1 VLHLSDVMKAIGPN
15 ASIVFAAWIFM
26 GFLQQRYD
34 GAISRFQK
42 AVGDYRS
49 NDHEEERSGN
59 LKDQILTY
67 VQRCKMMRW
76 ATLVGL
82 VSAILLIAS
91 LIFGALDVIVPNN
104 PVISIIGTIC
114 AIAGFVLV
122 IVATIIVI
130 AEGTIMHRQ
139 LQDEVRDVPDLAD
152 EAGGNNRSIRH

>member
-1 VLHLSDVMKAIGPN
+1 VLKAIGPN

-139 LQDEVRDVPDLAD
+139 LKDEVRDVPDLAD